1 MDMITPLLAMGDIQI
16 AQLDIIVIVI
26 YFVGIVGIGLW
37 AGMKRK
43 SHADSDSYFRAG
55 GTLTWP
61 IIGMALFSTNIS
73 TIHMVGFAGEGYRT
87 GLTYGNFEWMAPFL
101 LIVLALFFAPFYLK
115 SRIATLPDFL
125 EKRYCGTC
133 RNWLAGLS
141 IVSAVFIHIGFTLY
155 TGALVIN
162 TLFGIPI
169 MASIIAAAV
178 LTGIYTVIGGLLAV
192 VVTGALQTII
202 LLTGSIIL
210 TVIAYTKIGGWDGL
224 SQFVEPAKLTIL
236 RPSSDPANLP
246 WYSVFLGY
254 PIIGLWYWCA
264 DQTIVQRVLGA
275 KDSNHAR
282 IGPLFAGFLKVLPVF
297 IFFMPGLIYLAL
309 VNRGDFPPL
318 SSPDECFSL
327 AIKNL
332 LPPGVTGI
340 MAAAL
345 LAALMSTV
353 SGALNS
359 IATLVS
365 YDLYKQWKPQTSDRK
380 LILVGQIATVICMII
395 AIVWSKYIGRFA
407 SVYQGC
413 VDLIC
418 YVAPP
423 ITTVFLFGVFWKKA
437 SNKAAIWTMALGS
450 LMGLAVFVVDWNDYF
465 NWSMPGLLAGFYL
478 FCACSVIMVVGSLL
492 QPHKHT
498 AESEKLVW
506 ANPLAALKDP
516 GWTGLANYKVLS
528 VALFVTMVVCYVS
541 FLNPKAMRASD
552 TGQTQAGLTR
562 TLYDSQMVVTKKAA
576 VTQVI
581 RNLHEL
587 RFAFNK
593 VTKVGSSVV
602 QGLDNPTDLER
613 NRVYAYTGYFEA
625 SLDGLYQFEV
635 VSSQKLDVRLDHVT
649 LSLYDTTS
657 GANKDTKLER
667 TYIGQIHLKQGKH
680 AFALYYYPSVPWKPF
695 ALKDALG
702 QDNETEMARK
712 TAWEAQPTTF
722 DIGYIP
728 PGQSEVTAMPAD
740 ALSHEQ

>member
-1 MDMITPLLAMGDIQI
+1 MITPMLAVGDIQI
-16 AQLDIIVIVI
+16 ARLDVIVIAI

-43 SHADSDSYFRAG
+43 SHADSDTYFRAG

-87 GLTYGNFEWMAPFL
+87 GLAYGNFEWMAPFL

-155 TGALVIN
+155 TGALVIK
-162 TLFGIPI
+162 TLFGVPI

-202 LLTGSIIL
+202 LLAGSIIL
-210 TVIAYTKIGGWDGL
+210 TFIAYTKIGGWEGL

-254 PIIGLWYWCA
+254 PVIGLWYWCA

-275 KDSNHAR
+275 KDANHAR
-282 IGPLFAGFLKVLPVF
+282 TGPLFAGFLKVLPVF
-297 IFFMPGLIYLAL
+297 IFFMPGLIYLAM

-318 SSPDECFSL
+318 ESPDECFSL
-327 AIKNL
+327 AIQNL
-332 LPPGVTGI
+332 LPPGVTGL

-365 YDLYKQWKPQTSDRK
+365 YDLYKQWKPQTSDKR
-380 LILVGQIATVICMII
+380 LIRVGQIATVACMVI

-423 ITTVFLFGVFWKKA
+423 ITTVFLFGVFWKRA

-450 LMGLAVFVVDWNDYF
+450 LMGLAVFVIDWNDYF

-478 FCACSVIMVVGSLL
+478 FCACSVVMLVGSLI
-492 QPHKHT
+492 QPHQHT
-498 AESEKLVW
+498 EESAKLVW
-506 ANPLAALKDP
+506 ENPLAALEEK
-516 GWTGLANYKVLS
+516 GWPALANYKFLS
-528 VALFVTMVVCYVS
+528 VALFVTMVVCYFS
-541 FLNPKAMRASD
+541 FLNPRAMPALE
-552 TGQTQAGLTR
+552 TGATRAGLTR
-562 TLYDSQMVVTKKAA
+562 IAYNNQVT
-576 VTQVI
+576 VTNEEGVKEEQI
-581 RNLHEL
+581 IQNLHPFL
-587 RFAFNK
+587 FAADD
-593 VTKVGSSVV
+593 VAREESSVV
-602 QGLDNPTDLER
+602 ESLDNPSGLAP
-613 NRVYAYTGYFEA
+613 NRVYAYRGYFEA
-625 SLDGLYQFEV
+625 TREGLYQFEV
-635 VSSQKLDVRLDHVT
+635 VSSQKLDVRLNSVT
-649 LSLYDTTS
+649 LSLYDMTS
-657 GANKDTKLER
+657 GTKKDTKLER
-667 TYIGQIHLKQGKH
+667 TYIGQIHLKKGNH
-680 AFALYYYPSVPWKPF
+680 AFAAYYYPSVPWKPF

-702 QDNETEMARK
+702 NDDDKEMERK
-712 TAWEAQPTTF
+712 AVWEAQPKVF
-722 DIGYIP
+722 RIGHVAP
-728 PGQSEVTAMPAD
+728 AQSEVTAIPAD
-740 ALSHEQ
+740 VLSHKQ